1 MDGDEALVE
10 RMGRGW
16 KQAKGRQGRQREL
29 ILSQQWSCCCS
40 ADEDVVVVVVA
51 VVRGRLR

>member
-40 ADEDVVVVVVA
+40 ADEDVVVVVA